1 MYYFILLG
9 FFGPTEVSLTK
20 LRAHSKTAL
29 LNQED
34 YDA

>member
-1 MYYFILLG
+1 MYYIYTFR

-29 LNQED
+29 LKQED